1 MIDNGVPPSDTL
13 VKITG
18 AQSGLGAGSTI
29 VATALGL
36 ALVCAVGE
44 ELLAQGHELVQSV
57 RTGGGLSDSD
67 WAFYEGF
74 EARLRRSWERA

>member
-1 MIDNGVPPSDTL
+1 

-44 ELLAQGHELVQSV
+44 ELLAKGHELVQSV

-74 EARLRRSWERA
+74 EARLRRAWERA